1 MQSRLLRERRKNC
14 VKNKFKIKES
24 SNGISGMCYSFQC
37 TGTGIRSKT
46 EHGNCKESLKKL
58 LSNSKYPY
66 GAYTLYD
73 INRDGVPEMFFE
85 YMSGA
90 RSGFKIYTY
99 KKKKVVSVKSST
111 GISCIYYNSGK
122 KQICILT
129 SSGASD
135 NTYTCYKLSG
145 KKLKKVVQY
154 KSVSSGS
161 GMKFYKNKTRISGN
175 QYMSY
180 VGTFDNW
187 NTVRAH

>member
-1 MQSRLLRERRKNC
+1 MLRTNLRLKKAAMALAVCATVFSVPGQVFAAKPSTAT
-14 VKNKFKIKES
+14 VKRAYEKYAS
-24 SNGISGMCYSFQC
+24 
-37 TGTGIRSKT
+37 
-46 EHGNCKESLKKL
+46 KKL

-161 GMKFYKNKTRISGN
+161 GMKFYKNKTKISGN

>member
-1 MQSRLLRERRKNC
+1 M
-14 VKNKFKIKES
+14 
-24 SNGISGMCYSFQC
+24 
-37 TGTGIRSKT
+37 
-46 EHGNCKESLKKL
+46 
-58 LSNSKYPY
+58 
-66 GAYTLYD
+66 YD

-154 KSVSSGS
+154 KSVSSGG

-175 QYMSY
+175 KYMSY